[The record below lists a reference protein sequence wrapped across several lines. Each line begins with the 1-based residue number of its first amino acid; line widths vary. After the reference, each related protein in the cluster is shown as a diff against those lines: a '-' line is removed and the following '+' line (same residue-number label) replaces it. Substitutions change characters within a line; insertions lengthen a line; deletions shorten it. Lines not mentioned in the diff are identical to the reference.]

1 MLFVQ
6 LISILLVA
14 GIQALAAVGDRVPLE
29 VLPSGGNPN
38 TILRPYIGNPVRRD
52 DGADAKVIR
61 GLLTWAAKRQS
72 CPSGYG
78 LCSDGSS

>member
-14 GIQALAAVGDRVPLE
+14 GIQALAAAGDGVPLE
-29 VLPSGGNPN
+29 VLPGGNPN
-38 TILRPYIGNPVRRD
+38 TTLRPHIGNPVRRD

-61 GLLTWAAKRQS
+61 GLLTWAAKRHY

-78 LCSDGSS
+78 PCSDGSS